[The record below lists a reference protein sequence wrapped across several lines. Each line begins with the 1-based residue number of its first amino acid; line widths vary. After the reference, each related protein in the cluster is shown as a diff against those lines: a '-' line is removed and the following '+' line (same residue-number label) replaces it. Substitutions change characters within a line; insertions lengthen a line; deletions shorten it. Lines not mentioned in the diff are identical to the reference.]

1 MLTEEEL
8 NLLADIFAD
17 RFGNVNARILLD
29 MAETLKKTEDMIPAY
44 AKKLQQ
50 MYTFGYDVDLITQ
63 QLARESGKSIEE
75 IEKLYEAVA
84 QEGYDWAKPFYEAKG
99 IKQIPLVE
107 NKVLQNI
114 IQSVSKVTK
123 DTLRNISNTTA
134 VGIRTEKG
142 FEPLGSFY
150 KKTVDQAITSVAT
163 GTEDYKKV
171 IRQAVKDMGS
181 SGLRVKYES
190 GYTRRLDSA
199 IRQNILDGVSYIAQ
213 ETAKATGEEFGSD
226 GVEISAHSPCA
237 PDHIPYQ
244 GNQYSD
250 KEFQELQQRIARPI
264 GEWNC
269 RHIAYPILLGI
280 SHPANSKS
288 ELKEMK
294 RYSNEK
300 ITIDGKEYTRYEC
313 TQLQRKMETS
323 LRYAREEKQLY
334 RAIDDK
340 DLVRSATEKIR
351 LLSNKYVEV
360 SEKAGLPTR
369 AERIRTFGTPSKE
382 RVKNLVNKQL
392 EEYNKKQEEVRKL
405 IRSDAT
411 LKTLNK
417 GAQNKHIPSSKGYI
431 EGRSYIYGDLEEAQR
446 LVDKYSGT
454 GRIVFTH
461 SGEWGKKEI
470 VGSDMLIGVAVDP
483 KTGKEESTHRFTI
496 HYGKNGTHLVP
507 AKEVRK
513 NETL

>member
-29 MAETLKKTEDMIPAY
+29 MAETLKDTEDLIPAY
-44 AKKLQQ
+44 SKKLQQ

-84 QEGYDWAKPFYEAKG
+84 QEGYDWAKPFYEAKE
-99 IKQIPLVE
+99 IKQIPLAE

-114 IQSVSKVTK
+114 IQSAAAVTK
-123 DTLRNISNTTA
+123 ESLRNISNTTT

-150 KKTVDQAITSVAT
+150 KKTVDQAIASVAT

-190 GYTRRLDSA
+190 GYTKRLDSA

-213 ETAKATGEEFGSD
+213 ETARATGKEFGSD

-244 GNQYSD
+244 GNQYSNE
-250 KEFQELQQRIARPI
+250 EFEKLQSELKRPI

-269 RHIAYPILLGI
+269 RHIAYAILLGI
-280 SHPANSKS
+280 SSPANSKS

-300 ITIDGKEYTRYEC
+300 ITIDGNEYTRYEC
-313 TQLQRKMETS
+313 TQLQRKIETN
-323 LRYAREEKQLY
+323 LRYAREEKLLY
-334 RAIDDK
+334 QAIEDK
-340 DLVRSATEKIR
+340 DLVRGATEKIR

-360 SEKAGLPTR
+360 SEKAGLPTKV
-369 AERIRTFGTPSKE
+369 ERTKIVSTKIKE
-382 RVKNLVNKQL
+382 
-392 EEYNKKQEEVRKL
+392 
-405 IRSDAT
+405 
-411 LKTLNK
+411 
-417 GAQNKHIPSSKGYI
+417 
-431 EGRSYIYGDLEEAQR
+431 
-446 LVDKYSGT
+446 
-454 GRIVFTH
+454 
-461 SGEWGKKEI
+461 
-470 VGSDMLIGVAVDP
+470 
-483 KTGKEESTHRFTI
+483 KTGMKP
-496 HYGKNGTHLVP
+496 K
-507 AKEVRK
+507 
-513 NETL
+513 